1 MGKLTNQL
9 STWRKDNV
17 ECKKGNVTTLWF
29 KDTQPNI
36 MFIQN
41 DSDTDLFVSI
51 DHIPSRN
58 DYAFKVKAHNN
69 RLVARPYKTAQIYI
83 LNDGGTD
90 ISCTVWSIFDTFRPE
105 MLNDFSVDKIDL
117 ASATLDEMISEL
129 RYDGVIRGF
138 ANGVKV
144 PEITDIVSI
153 LSNLLKKNSVE
164 NIVNLYNIFN
174 ELHLISTIANSF
186 FKEGVNVP
194 KIDSVVK
201 AIGKLIPV
209 NVVYNTP
216 TSGTSVIFT
225 PTNSANNRIKV
236 GFLSNDNAE
245 KNVQIVCTK
254 TGGSTQ
260 ILTLKPNEVVNEVW
274 FLNVTNIKIK
284 FADNSAFNSDVRY
297 SFEEYVA

>member
-51 DHIPSRN
+51 DHIPTRN

-69 RLVARPYKTAQIYI
+69 RLVARPYKTAQLYI
-83 LNDGGTD
+83 LNDGGLD
-90 ISCTVWSIFDTFRPE
+90 VSCVVWSIFDTFRPE

-144 PEITDIVSI
+144 PEVTGI
-153 LSNLLKKNSVE
+153 VE
-164 NIVNLYNIFN
+164 NLNNLINNGEIANVVNLYNILN
-174 ELHLISTIANSF
+174 SLGTITNKLQNIYEKQYEISESTPVDVNIFSGSSQETTIEIANIDTAGNRFRIGLITNDSTSRTLDIHVIGSGKDF
-186 FKEGVNVP
+186 HFK
-194 KIDSVVK
+194 
-201 AIGKLIPV
+201 
-209 NVVYNTP
+209 
-216 TSGTSVIFT
+216 
-225 PTNSANNRIKV
+225 
-236 GFLSNDNAE
+236 
-245 KNVQIVCTK
+245 
-254 TGGSTQ
+254 
-260 ILTLKPNEVVNEVW
+260 LKPNESIRDVW
-274 FLNVTNIKIK
+274 IDKAVAIQLSFGDTNSIG
-284 FADNSAFNSDVRY
+284 SDIRY
-297 SFEEYVA
+297 WVETYAL

>member
-1 MGKLTNQL
+1 MGKLTSQL

-51 DHIPSRN
+51 DHIPSKK

-83 LNDGGTD
+83 LNVGVKDV
-90 ISCTVWSIFDTFRPE
+90 SCTVWSIFDTFRPE

-117 ASATLDEMISEL
+117 ASATLDEIISEL
-129 RYDGVIRGF
+129 TYDGVIRGF

-144 PEITDIVSI
+144 PEVADIAAS
-153 LSNLLKKNSVE
+153 LENLLSGNTVD
-164 NIVNLYNIFN
+164 NIVNLYKIFN
-174 ELHLISTIANSF
+174 ELQMIGTKVNSF
-186 FKEGVNVP
+186 YNEGVNVP
-194 KIDSVVK
+194 KIE
-201 AIGKLIPV
+201 KLIPV

-216 TSGTSVIFT
+216 TGTLATFT
-225 PTNSANNRIKV
+225 PTNSTNNRIKV
-236 GFLSNDNAE
+236 GFLSNDNLQ
-245 KNVQIVCTK
+245 KNLQVVCTK
-254 TGGSTQ
+254 TDNSTQ
-260 ILTLKPNEVVNEVW
+260 SLTLKPNEVVNEVW
-274 FLNVTNIKIK
+274 FLNVANIEIK
-284 FADNSAFNSDVRY
+284 FADSSAFNSDVRY
-297 SFEEYVA
+297 SFEEYVS

>member
-51 DHIPSRN
+51 DHMPTRN

-69 RLVARPYKTAQIYI
+69 RLVARPYKTAQLYI

-90 ISCTVWSIFDTFRPE
+90 VSCVVWSIFDTFRPE

-129 RYDGVIRGF
+129 SYDGVIRGF

-144 PEITDIVSI
+144 PEVADIVAS
-153 LSNLLKKNSVE
+153 LENLLSGNTVD
-164 NIVNLYNIFN
+164 NIVNLYKIFN
-174 ELHLISTIANSF
+174 ELQMIGTKVNSF
-186 FKEGVNVP
+186 YNEGVNVP
-194 KIDSVVK
+194 KID
-201 AIGKLIPV
+201 KLIPV

-216 TSGTSVIFT
+216 TGTLATFT
-225 PTNSANNRIKV
+225 PTNSTNNRIRV
-236 GFLSNDNAE
+236 GFLSNDNLQ
-245 KNVQIVCTK
+245 KNLQVVCTK
-254 TGGSTQ
+254 TDNSTQ
-260 ILTLKPNEVVNEVW
+260 SLTLKPNEVVNEVW
-274 FLNVTNIKIK
+274 FLNVANIKIK
-284 FADNSAFNSDVRY
+284 FADSSAFNSDVRY

>member
-51 DHIPSRN
+51 DHIPTRN

-69 RLVARPYKTAQIYI
+69 RLVARPYKTAQLYI

-90 ISCTVWSIFDTFRPE
+90 VSCTVWSIFDTFRPE

-129 RYDGVIRGF
+129 SYDGVIRGF
-138 ANGVKV
+138 ASGVKV
-144 PEITDIVSI
+144 PQIADIVAS
-153 LSNLLKKNSVE
+153 LENLLSGNTVD
-164 NIVNLYNIFN
+164 NIVNLYKIFN
-174 ELHLISTIANSF
+174 ELQMIGTKVNSF
-186 FKEGVNVP
+186 YNEGVNVP
-194 KIDSVVK
+194 KID
-201 AIGKLIPV
+201 KLIPV

-216 TSGTSVIFT
+216 TGTLATFT
-225 PTNSANNRIKV
+225 PTNSTNNRIRV
-236 GFLSNDNAE
+236 GFLSNDNLQ
-245 KNVQIVCTK
+245 KNLQVVCTK
-254 TGGSTQ
+254 TDNSTQ
-260 ILTLKPNEVVNEVW
+260 SLTLKPNEVVNEVW
-274 FLNVTNIKIK
+274 FLNVTKIEIK
-284 FADNSAFNSDVRY
+284 FSDSSAFNSDVRY
-297 SFEEYVA
+297 ALEEYVA

>member
-1 MGKLTNQL
+1 MGKLSNQL

-51 DHIPSRN
+51 DHIPTRN

-69 RLVARPYKTAQIYI
+69 RLVARPYKTAQLYI

-90 ISCTVWSIFDTFRPE
+90 VSCTVWSIFDTFRPE

-117 ASATLDEMISEL
+117 ASATLDEIISEL
-129 RYDGVIRGF
+129 SYDGVMRGF

-144 PEITDIVSI
+144 PEIADIVAS
-153 LSNLLKKNSVE
+153 LENLLSGNTVD
-164 NIVNLYNIFN
+164 NIVNLYKIFN
-174 ELHLISTIANSF
+174 ELQMIGTKVNSF
-186 FKEGVNVP
+186 YNEGVNVP
-194 KIDSVVK
+194 KID
-201 AIGKLIPV
+201 KLIPV

-216 TSGTSVIFT
+216 TGALATFT
-225 PTNSANNRIKV
+225 PTNSTNNRIKV
-236 GFLSNDNAE
+236 GFLSNDNLQ
-245 KNVQIVCTK
+245 KNLQVVCTK
-254 TGGSTQ
+254 TDNSTQ
-260 ILTLKPNEVVNEVW
+260 SLTLKPNEVVNEVW
-274 FLNVTNIKIK
+274 FLNVTKIEIK
-284 FADNSAFNSDVRY
+284 FADSSAFNSDVRY
-297 SFEEYVA
+297 CFEEYVA

>member
-1 MGKLTNQL
+1 MGKLTSQL

-51 DHIPSRN
+51 DHMPTRN

-69 RLVARPYKTAQIYI
+69 RLVARPYKTAQLYI

-90 ISCTVWSIFDTFRPE
+90 VSCVVWSIFDTFRPE

-129 RYDGVIRGF
+129 SYDGVIRGF

-144 PEITDIVSI
+144 PEIANIVAS
-153 LSNLLKKNSVE
+153 LENLLSGNTVD
-164 NIVNLYNIFN
+164 NIVNLYKIFN
-174 ELHLISTIANSF
+174 ELQMIGTKVNSF
-186 FKEGVNVP
+186 YNEGVKVP
-194 KIDSVVK
+194 KID
-201 AIGKLIPV
+201 KLIPV

-216 TSGTSVIFT
+216 TSGTTVTFT
-225 PTNSANNRIKV
+225 PTNSTNNRIKV
-236 GFLSNDNAE
+236 GFLSNDNLQ
-245 KNVQIVCTK
+245 KNLQVVCTK
-254 TGGSTQ
+254 TDNSTQ
-260 ILTLKPNEVVNEVW
+260 SLTLKPNEVVNEVW
-274 FLNVTNIKIK
+274 FLNVTKIEIK
-284 FADNSAFNSDVRY
+284 FADSSAFNSDVRY
-297 SFEEYVA
+297 SFEEYIV

>member
-51 DHIPSRN
+51 DHIPTRN

-69 RLVARPYKTAQIYI
+69 RLVARPYKTAQLYI

-90 ISCTVWSIFDTFRPE
+90 ISCVVWSIFDTFRPE
-105 MLNDFSVDKIDL
+105 MLNDFSVDKIEI

-129 RYDGVIRGF
+129 SYDGVIRGF

-144 PEITDIVSI
+144 PEVSGI
-153 LSNLLKKNSVE
+153 AESLTSLISNDAVANV
-164 NIVNLYNIFN
+164 VNLYSILNS
-174 ELHLISTIANSF
+174 LTTIATKVQSIYE
-186 FKEGVNVP
+186 K
-194 KIDSVVK
+194 DSDISAVTEEISKSKPLAVK
-201 AIGKLIPV
+201 L
-209 NVVYNTP
+209 Y
-216 TSGTSVIFT
+216 SSDSDTSVIKT
-225 PTNSANNRIKV
+225 ITSVNNTGCRFRV
-236 GFLSNDNAE
+236 GFISNDSENRTLQVNYTVNGAT
-245 KNVQIVCTK
+245 ISGT
-254 TGGSTQ
+254 
-260 ILTLKPNEVVNEVW
+260 TLKPSETLGDVW
-274 FLNVTNIKIK
+274 IDKASKIELS
-284 FADNSAFNSDVRY
+284 FSDGNAVNSDLRY
-297 SFEEYVA
+297 WIEMYAL

>member
-41 DSDTDLFVSI
+41 DSDTDLYVSI

-90 ISCTVWSIFDTFRPE
+90 IACTVWSIYDTFRPE
-105 MLNDFSVDKIDL
+105 MLNDFSVDKIEI
-117 ASATLDEMISEL
+117 ASATMDEMISEL
-129 RYDGVIRGF
+129 KYDGIVRGF

-144 PEITDIVSI
+144 PEVSGI
-153 LSNLLKKNSVE
+153 ADSLTSLISNNAVTSV
-164 NIVNLYNIFN
+164 VNLYNILN
-174 ELHLISTIANSF
+174 SLGTIAGKIQSIYDKQSHIEDIKPIDINTFSSSSTSTVINISSVSVNGNRFRIGTISNDSKARNLEISLIKDGDNSSF
-186 FKEGVNVP
+186 ILKPDETLSDVW
-194 KIDSVVK
+194 IDKATAISLTFNDSQ
-201 AIGKLIPV
+201 AIG
-209 NVVYNTP
+209 
-216 TSGTSVIFT
+216 
-225 PTNSANNRIKV
+225 
-236 GFLSNDNAE
+236 
-245 KNVQIVCTK
+245 
-254 TGGSTQ
+254 
-260 ILTLKPNEVVNEVW
+260 
-274 FLNVTNIKIK
+274 
-284 FADNSAFNSDVRY
+284 SDVRY
-297 SFEEYVA
+297 WVEIYNL

>member
-41 DSDTDLFVSI
+41 DSETDLFVSI
-51 DHIPSRN
+51 DHIPTRN

-69 RLVARPYKTAQIYI
+69 RLVARPYKTAQLYI

-90 ISCTVWSIFDTFRPE
+90 VSCTVWSIFDTFRPE

-129 RYDGVIRGF
+129 SYDGVIRGF

-144 PEITDIVSI
+144 PEVADIVAS
-153 LSNLLKKNSVE
+153 LENLLSGNTVD
-164 NIVNLYNIFN
+164 NIVNLYKIFN
-174 ELHLISTIANSF
+174 ELQMIGTKVNSF
-186 FKEGVNVP
+186 YNEGVNVP
-194 KIDSVVK
+194 KID
-201 AIGKLIPV
+201 KLIPV

-216 TSGTSVIFT
+216 TGTIATFT
-225 PTNSANNRIKV
+225 PTNSTNNRIKV
-236 GFLSNDNAE
+236 GFLSNDNLQ
-245 KNVQIVCTK
+245 KNLQVVCTK
-254 TGGSTQ
+254 TDNSTQ
-260 ILTLKPNEVVNEVW
+260 SLTLKPNEVVNEVW
-274 FLNVTNIKIK
+274 FLNVTKIEIK
-284 FADNSAFNSDVRY
+284 FADSSAFNSDVRY
-297 SFEEYVA
+297 SFEEYIV

>member
-1 MGKLTNQL
+1 MGKLTSQL

-51 DHIPSRN
+51 DHIPTRN

-69 RLVARPYKTAQIYI
+69 RLVARPYKTAQLYI

-129 RYDGVIRGF
+129 SYDGVIRGF

-144 PEITDIVSI
+144 PEVADIVAS
-153 LSNLLKKNSVE
+153 LENLLSGNTVD
-164 NIVNLYNIFN
+164 NIVNLYKIFN
-174 ELHLISTIANSF
+174 ELQMIGTKVNSF
-186 FKEGVNVP
+186 YNEGVNVP
-194 KIDSVVK
+194 KID
-201 AIGKLIPV
+201 KLIPI
-209 NVVYNTP
+209 NAVYNTP
-216 TSGTSVIFT
+216 TGTLAIFT
-225 PTNSANNRIKV
+225 PTNSTNNRIKV
-236 GFLSNDNAE
+236 GFLSNDNLQ
-245 KNVQIVCTK
+245 KNLQVVCTK
-254 TGGSTQ
+254 TDNSTQ
-260 ILTLKPNEVVNEVW
+260 SLTLKPNEVVNEVW
-274 FLNVTNIKIK
+274 FLNVTKIEIK
-284 FADNSAFNSDVRY
+284 FADSSAFNSDVRY
-297 SFEEYVA
+297 AFEEYVA

>member
-1 MGKLTNQL
+1 MGKLTSQL

-51 DHIPSRN
+51 DHIPTRN

-69 RLVARPYKTAQIYI
+69 RLVARPYKTAQLYI

-90 ISCTVWSIFDTFRPE
+90 VSCTVWSIFDTFRPE

-129 RYDGVIRGF
+129 SYDGVIRGF

-144 PEITDIVSI
+144 PEVADIVAS
-153 LSNLLKKNSVE
+153 LENLLSGNTVD
-164 NIVNLYNIFN
+164 NIVNLYKIFN
-174 ELHLISTIANSF
+174 ELQMIGTKVNSF
-186 FKEGVNVP
+186 YNEGVNVP
-194 KIDSVVK
+194 KID
-201 AIGKLIPV
+201 KLIPV

-216 TSGTSVIFT
+216 TGTLATFT
-225 PTNSANNRIKV
+225 PTNSTNNRIRV
-236 GFLSNDNAE
+236 GFLSNDNLQ
-245 KNVQIVCTK
+245 KNLQVVCTK
-254 TGGSTQ
+254 TDNSTQ
-260 ILTLKPNEVVNEVW
+260 SLTLKPNEVVNEVW
-274 FLNVTNIKIK
+274 FLNVVNIEIK
-284 FADNSAFNSDVRY
+284 FADSSAFNSDVRY
-297 SFEEYVA
+297 AFEEYAA

>member
-51 DHIPSRN
+51 DHIPTKN

-69 RLVARPYKTAQIYI
+69 RLVARPYKTAQMYI

-90 ISCTVWSIFDTFRPE
+90 VSCTVWSIFDTFRPE

-129 RYDGVIRGF
+129 SYDGVIRGF

-144 PEITDIVSI
+144 PEVADIVAS
-153 LSNLLKKNSVE
+153 LENLLSGNTVD
-164 NIVNLYNIFN
+164 NIVNLYKIFN
-174 ELHLISTIANSF
+174 ELQMIGTKVNSF
-186 FKEGVNVP
+186 YNEGVNVP
-194 KIDSVVK
+194 KID
-201 AIGKLIPV
+201 KLIPV

-216 TSGTSVIFT
+216 TGTIATFT
-225 PTNSANNRIKV
+225 PTNSTNNRIRV
-236 GFLSNDNAE
+236 GFLSNDNLQ
-245 KNVQIVCTK
+245 KNLQVVCTK
-254 TGGSTQ
+254 TDNSTQ
-260 ILTLKPNEVVNEVW
+260 SLTLKPNEVVNEVW
-274 FLNVTNIKIK
+274 FLNVTKIEIK
-284 FADNSAFNSDVRY
+284 FADSSAFNSDVRY
-297 SFEEYVA
+297 CFEEYIV

>member
-1 MGKLTNQL
+1 MGRLANQL

-41 DSDTDLFVSI
+41 DSETDLFVSI
-51 DHIPSRN
+51 DHIPTKN

-90 ISCTVWSIFDTFRPE
+90 VSCTVWSIYDTFRPE

-117 ASATLDEMISEL
+117 NDATMGELGSALK
-129 RYDGVIRGF
+129 YDGVIRGF
-138 ANGVKV
+138 GAGVKV
-144 PEITDIVSI
+144 PEVADIVAS
-153 LSNLLKKNSVE
+153 LENLLKRNTVE

-174 ELHLISTIANSF
+174 ELQLISTKVNSF
-186 FKEGVNVP
+186 YNDGVNVP
-194 KIDSVVK
+194 KVDGVVT

-209 NVVYNTP
+209 NIVYNTP
-216 TSGTSVIFT
+216 TAATLSTFT
-225 PTNSANNRIKV
+225 PSNITNNRIRV
-236 GFLSNDNAE
+236 GFISNDNSE
-245 KNVQIVCTK
+245 KNLQIVCTK
-254 TGGSTQ
+254 TDGSSHG
-260 ILTLKPNEVVNEVW
+260 LTLKPNEILNDVW
-274 FLNVTNIKIK
+274 FLNVEKIEMK
-284 FADNSAFNSDVRY
+284 FADNSAFNSDLRY
-297 SFEEYVA
+297 SLEEYTV

>member
-51 DHIPSRN
+51 DHIPTRN

-69 RLVARPYKTAQIYI
+69 RLVARPYKTAQLYI

-90 ISCTVWSIFDTFRPE
+90 VSCTVWSIFDTFRPE

-129 RYDGVIRGF
+129 SYDGVIRGF

-144 PEITDIVSI
+144 PEIANIVAS
-153 LSNLLKKNSVE
+153 LENLLSGNTVD
-164 NIVNLYNIFN
+164 NIVNLYKIFN
-174 ELHLISTIANSF
+174 ELQMIETKVNSF
-186 FKEGVNVP
+186 YNEGVNVP
-194 KIDSVVK
+194 KID
-201 AIGKLIPV
+201 KLIPV

-216 TSGTSVIFT
+216 TGTIATFT
-225 PTNSANNRIKV
+225 PTNSTNNRIRV
-236 GFLSNDNAE
+236 GFLSNDNLQ
-245 KNVQIVCTK
+245 KNLQVVCTK
-254 TGGSTQ
+254 TDNSTQ
-260 ILTLKPNEVVNEVW
+260 SLTLKPNEVVNEVW
-274 FLNVTNIKIK
+274 FLNVTKIEIK
-284 FADNSAFNSDVRY
+284 FADSSAFNSDVRY
-297 SFEEYVA
+297 SFEEYIV

>member
-51 DHIPSRN
+51 DHIPTRN

-69 RLVARPYKTAQIYI
+69 RLVARPYKTAQLYI

-90 ISCTVWSIFDTFRPE
+90 VSCTVWSIFDTFRPE

-129 RYDGVIRGF
+129 SYDGVIRGF

-144 PEITDIVSI
+144 PEVADIAAS
-153 LSNLLKKNSVE
+153 LENLLSGNTVD
-164 NIVNLYNIFN
+164 NIVNLYKIFN
-174 ELHLISTIANSF
+174 ELQMIGTKVNSF
-186 FKEGVNVP
+186 YNEGVNVP
-194 KIDSVVK
+194 KID
-201 AIGKLIPV
+201 KLIPV

-216 TSGTSVIFT
+216 TGTIATFT
-225 PTNSANNRIKV
+225 PTNSTNNRIRV
-236 GFLSNDNAE
+236 GFLSNDNLQ
-245 KNVQIVCTK
+245 KNLQVVCTK
-254 TGGSTQ
+254 TDNSTQ
-260 ILTLKPNEVVNEVW
+260 SLTLKPNEVVNEVW
-274 FLNVTNIKIK
+274 FLNVANIEIK
-284 FADNSAFNSDVRY
+284 FADSSAFNSDVRY
-297 SFEEYVA
+297 SFEEYIV

>member
-1 MGKLTNQL
+1 MGKLTSQL

-29 KDTQPNI
+29 KDTQPDI

-51 DHIPSRN
+51 DHIPTRN

-69 RLVARPYKTAQIYI
+69 RLVARPYKTAQLYI

-90 ISCTVWSIFDTFRPE
+90 VSCTVWSIFDTFRPE

-129 RYDGVIRGF
+129 SYDGVVRGF

-144 PEITDIVSI
+144 PDVADIVAS
-153 LSNLLKKNSVE
+153 LENLLSGNTVD
-164 NIVNLYNIFN
+164 NIVNLYKIFN
-174 ELHLISTIANSF
+174 ELQMIGTKVNSF
-186 FKEGVNVP
+186 YNEGVNVP
-194 KIDSVVK
+194 KID
-201 AIGKLIPV
+201 KLIPV

-216 TSGTSVIFT
+216 TGTIATFT
-225 PTNSANNRIKV
+225 PTNSTNNRIRV
-236 GFLSNDNAE
+236 GFLSNDNLQ
-245 KNVQIVCTK
+245 KNLQIVCTK
-254 TGGSTQ
+254 TDNSTQ
-260 ILTLKPNEVVNEVW
+260 SLTLKPNEVVNEVW
-274 FLNVTNIKIK
+274 FLNVVNIEIK
-284 FADNSAFNSDVRY
+284 FADSSAFNSDVRY
-297 SFEEYVA
+297 CFEEYVA

>member
-51 DHIPSRN
+51 DHIPTRN

-69 RLVARPYKTAQIYI
+69 RLVARPYKTAQLYI

-90 ISCTVWSIFDTFRPE
+90 ISCVVWSIFDTFRPE
-105 MLNDFSVDKIDL
+105 MLNDFSVDKIEIG
-117 ASATLDEMISEL
+117 SATLDEMISEL
-129 RYDGVIRGF
+129 SYDGVIRGF

-144 PEITDIVSI
+144 PEIADIVAS
-153 LSNLLKKNSVE
+153 LENLLSGNTVD
-164 NIVNLYNIFN
+164 NIVNLYKIFN
-174 ELHLISTIANSF
+174 ELQMIGTKVNSF
-186 FKEGVNVP
+186 YNEGVNVP
-194 KIDSVVK
+194 KID
-201 AIGKLIPV
+201 KLIPV

-216 TSGTSVIFT
+216 TGTIATFT
-225 PTNSANNRIKV
+225 PTNSTNNRIRV
-236 GFLSNDNAE
+236 GFLSNDNLQ
-245 KNVQIVCTK
+245 KNLQVVCTK
-254 TGGSTQ
+254 TDNSTQ
-260 ILTLKPNEVVNEVW
+260 SLTLKPNEVVNEVW
-274 FLNVTNIKIK
+274 FLNVTKIEIK
-284 FADNSAFNSDVRY
+284 FADSSAFNSDIRY
-297 SFEEYVA
+297 AFEEYVS

>member
-41 DSDTDLFVSI
+41 DSETDLFVSI
-51 DHIPSRN
+51 DHIPTRN

-69 RLVARPYKTAQIYI
+69 RLVARPYKTAQLYI

-90 ISCTVWSIFDTFRPE
+90 VSCTVWSIFDTFRPE

-129 RYDGVIRGF
+129 SYDGVIRGF

-144 PEITDIVSI
+144 PEVADIVAS
-153 LSNLLKKNSVE
+153 LENLLSGNTVD
-164 NIVNLYNIFN
+164 NIVNLYKIFN
-174 ELHLISTIANSF
+174 ELQMIGTKVNSF
-186 FKEGVNVP
+186 YNEGVNVP
-194 KIDSVVK
+194 KID
-201 AIGKLIPV
+201 KLIPV

-216 TSGTSVIFT
+216 TGTLATFT
-225 PTNSANNRIKV
+225 PTNSTNNRIKV
-236 GFLSNDNAE
+236 GFLSNDNLQ
-245 KNVQIVCTK
+245 KNLQVVCTK
-254 TGGSTQ
+254 TDNSTQ
-260 ILTLKPNEVVNEVW
+260 SLTLKPNEVVNEVW
-274 FLNVTNIKIK
+274 FLNVANIEIK
-284 FADNSAFNSDVRY
+284 FADSSAFNSDVRY

>member
-1 MGKLTNQL
+1 MGKLTSQL

-41 DSDTDLFVSI
+41 DSDTDLYVSI
-51 DHIPSRN
+51 DHIPTRN

-69 RLVARPYKTAQIYI
+69 RLVARPYKTAQLYI

-90 ISCTVWSIFDTFRPE
+90 VSCTVWSIFDTFRPE

-129 RYDGVIRGF
+129 SYDGVIRGF

-144 PEITDIVSI
+144 PEVADIVAS
-153 LSNLLKKNSVE
+153 LENLLSGNTVD
-164 NIVNLYNIFN
+164 NIVNLYKIFN
-174 ELHLISTIANSF
+174 ELQMIGTKVNSF
-186 FKEGVNVP
+186 YNEGVNVP
-194 KIDSVVK
+194 KID
-201 AIGKLIPV
+201 KLIPI

-216 TSGTSVIFT
+216 TGTLAIFT
-225 PTNSANNRIKV
+225 PTNSTNNRIKV
-236 GFLSNDNAE
+236 GFLSNDNLQ
-245 KNVQIVCTK
+245 KNLQVVCTK
-254 TGGSTQ
+254 TDNSTQ
-260 ILTLKPNEVVNEVW
+260 SLTLKPNEVVNEVW
-274 FLNVTNIKIK
+274 FLNVTKIEIK
-284 FADNSAFNSDVRY
+284 FADSSAFNSDVRY
-297 SFEEYVA
+297 AFEEYVA

>member
-41 DSDTDLFVSI
+41 DCDTDLFVSI
-51 DHIPSRN
+51 DHIPTRN

-69 RLVARPYKTAQIYI
+69 RLVARPYKTAQLYI

-90 ISCTVWSIFDTFRPE
+90 VSCTVWSIFDTFRPE

-129 RYDGVIRGF
+129 SYDGVIRGF

-144 PEITDIVSI
+144 PEVADILAS
-153 LSNLLKKNSVE
+153 LENLLSGNTVD
-164 NIVNLYNIFN
+164 NIVNLYKIFN
-174 ELHLISTIANSF
+174 ELQMIGTKVNSF
-186 FKEGVNVP
+186 YNEGVNVP
-194 KIDSVVK
+194 KID
-201 AIGKLIPV
+201 KLIPV

-216 TSGTSVIFT
+216 TGTLATFT
-225 PTNSANNRIKV
+225 PTNSTNNRIRV
-236 GFLSNDNAE
+236 GFLSNDNLQ
-245 KNVQIVCTK
+245 KNLQVVCTK
-254 TGGSTQ
+254 TDNSTQ
-260 ILTLKPNEVVNEVW
+260 SLTLKPNEVVNEVW
-274 FLNVTNIKIK
+274 FLNVTKIEIK
-284 FADNSAFNSDVRY
+284 FADSSAFNSDVRY

>member
-41 DSDTDLFVSI
+41 DSDTDLYVSI
-51 DHIPSRN
+51 DHIPTRN

-69 RLVARPYKTAQIYI
+69 RLVARPYKTAQLYI

-90 ISCTVWSIFDTFRPE
+90 VSCVVWSIFDKFRPE

-129 RYDGVIRGF
+129 SYDGVIRGF

-144 PEITDIVSI
+144 PEIADIAAS
-153 LSNLLKKNSVE
+153 LENLLSGNTVD
-164 NIVNLYNIFN
+164 NVVNLYKIFN
-174 ELHLISTIANSF
+174 ELQMIGTKVNSF
-186 FKEGVNVP
+186 YNEGVNVP
-194 KIDSVVK
+194 KID
-201 AIGKLIPV
+201 KLIPV

-216 TSGTSVIFT
+216 TGTIETFT
-225 PTNSANNRIKV
+225 PTNSTNNRIRV
-236 GFLSNDNAE
+236 GFLSNDNLQ
-245 KNVQIVCTK
+245 KNLQVVCTK
-254 TGGSTQ
+254 TDNSTQ
-260 ILTLKPNEVVNEVW
+260 SLTLKPNEVVNEVW
-274 FLNVTNIKIK
+274 FLNVTKIEIK
-284 FADNSAFNSDVRY
+284 FADSSAFNSDVRY